1 MSWHAVGVVENKPCI
16 PQVLLKTHCHVEL
29 TLAAHYRGFR
39 PMERS
44 GRMKENKLTA
54 KAVEHAG
61 LGMHGDG
68 NGLWFRVVSAE
79 RRA

>member
-1 MSWHAVGVVENKPCI
+1 
-16 PQVLLKTHCHVEL
+16 
-29 TLAAHYRGFR
+29 
-39 PMERS
+39 MERS